1 MTLQK
6 AVFVTHHQHIGDGKG
21 GVQRCT
27 AEYLETLEAMGLEV
41 QIVRIRN
48 DQRLDTK
55 ILRRL
60 NSSPYFRPVAST
72 DLEHVLAAARKA
84 DIVFLNQVA
93 LCAVASQLKAVIG
106 PSIPIIALSHGCEIT
121 DLLHVARLNRQLPLS
136 ARLRPTRKQALAQ
149 VFCDEV
155 DARAHIDGVISLSDY
170 DAQTETWLG
179 SAASTWVPRT
189 VKPDALDW
197 SPVVGRFGFVGTL
210 DHAPSLEGLVQVL
223 DECQRQGAD
232 ELEVHIVG
240 NPPKLGEWL
249 VQRYRHV
256 KYLGALNDADMQ
268 REASTWSAFLNP
280 IFCQARGCSTKLAM
294 ALGWQI
300 PILTTTIGRR
310 GYVWEQGGV
319 VEANTSAEYVTTMRQ
334 LAQDSEK
341 LLCLREGVI
350 QAATTAASM
359 TAIAAAMES
368 FCEKVAAG
376 R

>member
-1 MTLQK
+1 VTLQR
-6 AVFVTHHQHIGDGKG
+6 AVFVTHQGHIGDGKG

-27 AEYLETLEAMGLEV
+27 AEYLQTLEAMGLQVE
-41 QIVRIRN
+41 IVRIRN

-55 ILRRL
+55 IMRRL
-60 NSSPYFRPVAST
+60 NSSPYFRPVASA

-93 LCAVASQLKAVIG
+93 LCAVASQLKAAIG
-106 PSIPIIALSHGCEIT
+106 PSVPIIVLSHGCEIT

-136 ARLRPTRKQALAQ
+136 ARLRPTRRRALAQ

-170 DAQTETWLG
+170 DAQTEIWLG

-223 DECQRQGAD
+223 HECQRQGAD

-256 KYLGALNDADMQ
+256 KYLGALSDADMQ

-319 VEANTSAEYVTTMRQ
+319 VEANTTADFVTSMLH
-334 LAQDSEK
+334 LAKNVAYLEG
-341 LLCLREGVI
+341 LRDDAI
-350 QAATTAASM
+350 RAAAS
-359 TAIAAAMES
+359 TPSLDLVAAKMKN
-368 FCEKVAAG
+368 FCEKIAII